1 MRGSREAA
9 RMPCSLD
16 TALRSRDVA
25 VEDDVVAHALGLA
38 LDAFRQLVRARRIA
52 IQCECGTGEDEGLYR
67 ATFYYGPHYAK
78 LLVDGGGHMVAPVA
92 TDAG

>member
-1 MRGSREAA
+1 MNC
-9 RMPCSLD
+9 PLD
-16 TALRSRDVA
+16 NALCCRDVS
-25 VEDDVVAHALGLA
+25 VEDGAVAHALGLA
-38 LDAFRQLVRARRIA
+38 LDAFRQLMRARRIA

-92 TDAG
+92 TDEV